1 MPISRMVPRVRGH
14 VGYNLLGSDAVNVTH
29 YPEVWVFGVKLT
41 RNAQTAEVVSAGCSE
56 RVVAHPEVSFC
67 GTINWDV

>member
-1 MPISRMVPRVRGH
+1 

-29 YPEVWVFGVKLT
+29 YPGVWVFGVELR

-56 RVVAHPEVSFC
+56 RVVGHPDI
-67 GTINWDV
+67 GPGY